1 MDGLTVGY
9 MVDLISGIELIIEE
23 LRSGKETDPARLEDV
38 LCKCA
43 GIIQDIEI
51 IL

>member
-9 MVDLISGIELIIEE
+9 MRDLLDGIELIIEE
-23 LRSGKETDPARLEDV
+23 VRSGKETDSSRLEAV

-43 GIIQDIEI
+43 DIIQDIEI
-51 IL
+51 VL